1 MGTKSS
7 PKPFDCYA
15 NLYPDEPYFLV
26 RAKDLQAPD
35 LVRAWARERRLRV
48 GRGECPLEDL
58 EQVREALQCATDM
71 EAWRADHRAGVSSSR
86 PDGRTT
92 QETDHGRPDSPLAAA
107 TRCEP

>member
-26 RAKDLQAPD
+26 RAKDLQAPE

-48 GRGECPLEDL
+48 GRREHPLEDL

-71 EAWRADHRAGVSSSR
+71 EAWRADYERTKVSA
-86 PDGRTT
+86 T
-92 QETDHGRPDSPLAAA
+92 QETDHGQPPVTGPDH
-107 TRCEP
+107 EPAGEL